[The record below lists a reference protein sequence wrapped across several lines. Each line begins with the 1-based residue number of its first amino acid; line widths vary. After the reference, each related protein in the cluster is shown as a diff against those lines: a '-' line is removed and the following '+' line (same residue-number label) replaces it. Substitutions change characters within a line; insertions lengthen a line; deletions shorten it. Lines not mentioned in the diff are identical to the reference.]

1 MKKLNRNEMEVLS
14 NVIVSKINER
24 KVKEVEGKLEKDVD
38 FKKLKKLSE
47 EINEMN
53 KKLSVLNK
61 NYNEVCLKVRNKFD
75 DINIWRDGNNNDLKI
90 NFNNNNNYNNVK
102 IYNDLVLNSIGNDF
116 NVDELVNKI
125 VEKYS

>member
-1 MKKLNRNEMEVLS
+1 MKKLSKNEMEVLS
-14 NVIVSKINER
+14 NVIVSKINEK
-24 KVKEVEGKLEKDVD
+24 KVKEVEGKLGKDVD
-38 FKKLKKLSE
+38 FKRLKKLSE
-47 EINEMN
+47 EMNEMN

-75 DINIWRDGNNNDLKI
+75 ISSIWRDSNNSDLKI
-90 NFNNNNNYNNVK
+90 NFNNNNINNVK